1 MAAGLASPAFPPLE
15 RAGDASDLLGKG
27 KRKKMKINER
37 RIVERVKIAEAR
49 VAIAEAR
56 GTISKA
62 RGE

>member
-1 MAAGLASPAFPPLE
+1 
-15 RAGDASDLLGKG
+15 
-27 KRKKMKINER
+27 MKINER